1 MYSQAQI
8 DAMNRSGLALLKSQK
23 NKTYKP
29 PTLVPASSVET
40 KPYTVPS
47 GSAGS
52 TGQISGLPYLY
63 TPSADTASG
72 SKSGTGG
79 SSTNWSNKGS
89 DPTIIEQPSPS
100 YLGNG
105 TSDTGAGASTS
116 STSNEYGNVLGVI
129 NDYGSDQKALMLNN
143 LRAAFDQSENEYNAQ
158 KPLIQQEAAGMRN
171 KADTGYYQSLP
182 ELYRAMEM
190 GGQRGGENITG
201 MVGLN
206 TIRQEG
212 QNQANLYE
220 ANQLR
225 NIENAILGIGTQ
237 RAQAEAEGTMG
248 INADV
253 FSAKLS
259 ALKDAMA
266 QTTENRNIAKADFNN
281 TIGAFSDNYQAEIN
295 RLTQLMASGQTVDT
309 DNVPIA
315 YKISALNAARN
326 QKKADMAAADAEA
339 AQTAEQNA
347 LAWARIN
354 KSGASSDKLSY
365 DEAFDMY
372 LKGDRSPAVLKALG
386 MQ

>member
-8 DAMNRSGLALLKSQK
+8 DAMNKQGKALLNSQK
-23 NKTYKP
+23 NGTYKP
-29 PTLVPASSVET
+29 PTPTLATPVTPKPVYTPPAGSANAT
-40 KPYTVPS
+40 GQLNGLPYTYTPPAGTAPLGNQKASRVS
-47 GSAGS
+47 GSSGSGS
-52 TGQISGLPYLY
+52 TGRTGWETTYSVDPGTLP
-63 TPSADTASG
+63 PPPPG
-72 SKSGTGG
+72 PNTGG
-79 SSTNWSNKGS
+79 T
-89 DPTIIEQPSPS
+89 
-100 YLGNG
+100 
-105 TSDTGAGASTS
+105 
-116 STSNEYGNVLGVI
+116 
-129 NDYGSDQKALMLNN
+129 NDYQNILDAINGYQTDQNALMLQN

-171 KADTGYYQSLP
+171 KVDTGYYQSLP
-182 ELYRAMEM
+182 ELYKAMEI

-220 ANQLR
+220 SNQLR
-225 NIENAILGIGTQ
+225 NIENAILGLRTQ
-237 RAQAEAEGTMG
+237 RAQAEAEGAAG

-253 FSAKLS
+253 FAARLS
-259 ALKDAMA
+259 ALKDATA
-266 QTTENRNIAKADFNN
+266 QATADRNTAKSDFEN